1 MVILVVHV
9 RRFGDVM
16 ERRLHALLLLFLM
29 PLSVTADATSA
40 NINHFRK
47 DKGQTSQCR

>member
-1 MVILVVHV
+1 MVILVASVG
-9 RRFGDVM
+9 RSGDVM
-16 ERRLHALLLLFLM
+16 ERRLHALLLLLLM